1 MILRS
6 RRYGPPVWQDPSLQL
21 RTAAEPAHPV
31 LHGLA
36 TPCLTAHR
44 HSPWAWTSII
54 GEERDFWP
62 TNDRAQ
68 DELRG
73 LHEFIKITGPCPH
86 YLHAGSLCVRPRK
99 ETNPNKLGLDPALGG
114 PNAS

>member
-44 HSPWAWTSII
+44 HSPWSWTSII

-73 LHEFIKITGPCPH
+73 LHEFIKIQVP
-86 YLHAGSLCVRPRK
+86 VRTSCMLGHFACARVK
-99 ETNPNKLGLDPALGG
+99 KVTRTNWD
-114 PNAS
+114 SIQH